1 MKRKAAALAVGALFL
16 APAAHAQIVFGNPQV
31 GTLQVYGKLY
41 PQFGYGSSKDATPT
55 GGSVSTL
62 NSLTG
67 ICGTA
72 GSAGGCTGTTPGS
85 RRAIDVQNSYVGF
98 RGEREISSYRL
109 KFIWQIEQATEFDTG
124 TGTWAS
130 RNSFLGVRTGW
141 GTVKLGKMD
150 TIYKEYGDTFA
161 MFGISSGNFVSASNM
176 LSQIGVGRSSTAR
189 FHERKNN
196 SMQYETP
203 TFNGFTVGYQYS
215 PDEARDTT
223 QTLPAGGCTTGPDA
237 GNCGR
242 DASLHSYGVK
252 WDSEKFYASL
262 HQEIHRDF
270 FGGSNNVSS
279 AISNAGTNGAH
290 SRDMGTRFSAEWRFI
305 KDQRIVLD
313 VARLKYHEYGQAAGT
328 RFEQYQH
335 TNWAIGWDAGFGG
348 PWRFAVQYI
357 RGGEGNCSLTGG
369 TSCSTTGLSS
379 YQVNAGVRYRFDRQ
393 TFVYLIGSKLNN
405 GPSARY
411 DNWSAA
417 DPARGADILQT
428 ALGLSYSF

>member
-1 MKRKAAALAVGALFL
+1 MKRRAAALAVGALFL

-41 PQFGYGSSKDATPT
+41 PQFGYGSSKDATQPGT
-55 GGSVSTL
+55 SVSTL
-62 NSLTG
+62 ASTTG
-67 ICGTA
+67 VL
-72 GSAGGCTGTTPGS
+72 GGAAPIATPGS
-85 RRAIDVQNSYVGF
+85 RRAVDVQNSYVGF
-98 RGEREISSYRL
+98 RGERDITNHRL

-130 RNSFLGVRTGW
+130 RNSFLGVRTAW

-150 TIYKEYGDTFA
+150 TIYKEYGDTLQ
-161 MFGISSGNFVSASNM
+161 MFGVSSGNFVSASNV
-176 LSQIGVGRSSTAR
+176 LSHIGVGNNNSAR

-196 SMQYETP
+196 SIQFETP
-203 TFNGFTVGYQYS
+203 TFNGLTLGYQYS

-223 QTLPAGGCTTGPDA
+223 QTAPAAPATCGTGEGA

-252 WDSEKFYASL
+252 WESEKFYASL

-270 FGGSNNVSS
+270 FGGSNNVTG
-279 AISNAGTNGAH
+279 ALSNAATNGAH
-290 SRDMGTRFSAEWRFI
+290 SRDMGTRFSAQWHYLP
-305 KDQRIVLD
+305 DQRMTLD
-313 VARLKYHEYGQAAGT
+313 IARLKYHEYGQAAGV

-335 TNWAIGWDAGFGG
+335 TTWAVGWDAGFGG
-348 PWRFAVQYI
+348 PWRFAAQYVQGNE
-357 RGGEGNCSLTGG
+357 GGCSLTGG
-369 TSCSTTGLSS
+369 ASCSTTGLSGKML
-379 YQVNAGVRYRFDRQ
+379 NLGVRYRFDRQ
-393 TFVYLIGSKLNN
+393 TFVYAIAGKLWN

-411 DNWSAA
+411 DNWAA
-417 DPARGADILQT
+417 SSPARGADILQT